1 MFEYDDRGPS
11 MSISTEDLTKAYGG
25 TKARD
30 GVSISVDQGDI
41 LGVVGNSGSANFL
54 VTGWTT
60 TTIPTS

>member
-1 MFEYDDRGPS
+1 